1 MYTDNLIQFI
11 MVKMKVK
18 KKKKKKEK
26 NSRNKKRLAFAA
38 FARSELDEI
47 KVVGGFF
54 IVLNFFQNYDDWSV
68 FFIFTGIIVAIC
80 LFVLFASFMNWIDFL
95 RRIIK

>member
-1 MYTDNLIQFI
+1 

-18 KKKKKKEK
+18 KKKKKK
-26 NSRNKKRLAFAA
+26 RKKKVAEIKKVGFAA

-95 RRIIK
+95 RKNH